1 MMSDP
6 LETYLQDHL
15 AGAAYAISLVEFMR
29 DRHTGVELGQF
40 AADLLVEIETDRDTL
55 RHLAE
60 RVGTGGSALKEVAS
74 WLGEKV
80 SRIKLGHEKQ
90 DGLAA
95 FEALEFLVI
104 GIHGKQVMWRAL
116 AEVAQSDARLRD
128 MDFEGLA
135 ARAQLQ
141 HDKVDQRR
149 LEAARVALQSSV
161 KA

>member
-1 MMSDP
+1 
-6 LETYLQDHL
+6 
-15 AGAAYAISLVEFMR
+15 
-29 DRHTGVELGQF
+29 
-40 AADLLVEIETDRDTL
+40 
-55 RHLAE
+55 
-60 RVGTGGSALKEVAS
+60 VAS